1 MLVLAESEPNPE
13 SPVAS
18 SQAQPATAGTSPVP
32 APGRAAADFEALLA
46 AVVDAAYG
54 YAFRLAHDR
63 SDAEDLVQ
71 EAALLAFRGFG
82 SFEPGS
88 NFKAWFF
95 KILTNC
101 YRSKYRRDRRRPTV
115 DLDDTPDLYLYA
127 RAGEVGFPTDGPDP
141 AAALLDKLGTEQVVV
156 ALEQLPDEYRIVC
169 TLYFMQD
176 FSYEEI
182 ARALEC
188 PVGTVRSR
196 LHRGR
201 KMLQKTLW
209 RVAEEA
215 GVIHPS
221 RAAEP

>member
-1 MLVLAESEPNPE
+1 MPALPEPDARMESAVP
-13 SPVAS
+13 SP
-18 SQAQPATAGTSPVP
+18 QMKGTVP
-32 APGRAAADFEALLA
+32 PRAVSEAARAAAAFETLLS

-54 YAFRLAHDR
+54 YAFRLAHNR

-71 EAALLAFRGFG
+71 EAAFLAFRGFG

-127 RAGEVGFPTDGPDP
+127 RSGEVGFPTDGPDP
-141 AAALLDKLGTEQVVV
+141 AAALLDKLGTEQVVA
-156 ALEQLPDEYRIVC
+156 ALEQLPEEYRIVS

-182 ARALEC
+182 ACALEC

-201 KMLQKTLW
+201 KILQKALW
-209 RVAEEA
+209 QVAEEA
-215 GVIHPS
+215 GVVPPARS
-221 RAAEP
+221 ADL

>member
-1 MLVLAESEPNPE
+1 MQMLSGSDANKEPE
-13 SPVAS
+13 AQTRAS
-18 SQAQPATAGTSPVP
+18 
-32 APGRAAADFEALLA
+32 ADFEALLA

-54 YAFRLAHDR
+54 YAFRLSNNR
-63 SDAEDLVQ
+63 SDAEDLMQ
-71 EAALLAFRGFG
+71 EAALLAYRGFG

-101 YRSKYRRDRRRPTV
+101 YRSKYRKDRRRPTV

-127 RAGEVGFPTDGPDP
+127 RAGEVGFPTEGPDP
-141 AAALLDKLGTEQVVV
+141 AATLLDRLGTEQVVA
-156 ALEQLPDEYRIVC
+156 ALEQLPDEYRIVS

-182 ARALEC
+182 ARALGC

-201 KMLQKTLW
+201 KILQKALW
-209 RVAEEA
+209 QVAEEA
-215 GVIHPS
+215 GIVHPS
-221 RAAEP
+221 RPAEL

>member
-1 MLVLAESEPNPE
+1 MPMAALQEADACVEPAVLPLETTVPPDPRAVSET
-13 SPVAS
+13 SRD
-18 SQAQPATAGTSPVP
+18 TAG
-32 APGRAAADFEALLA
+32 FETLLS
-46 AVVDAAYG
+46 AVVNAAYG
-54 YAFRLAHDR
+54 YAFRLAHNR

-88 NFKAWFF
+88 NFKGWFF

-101 YRSKYRRDRRRPTV
+101 YRSKYRRERRRPTV
-115 DLDDTPDLYLYA
+115 DFDDTPDLYLYA
-127 RAGEVGFPTDGPDP
+127 RSGEVGFPTDGPDP
-141 AAALLDKLGTEQVVV
+141 AAALLDTLGTERVVA
-156 ALEQLPDEYRIVC
+156 ALEQLPDEYRIVS

-182 ARALEC
+182 ARTLDC

-201 KMLQKTLW
+201 KILQKALW
-209 RVAEEA
+209 QAAEEA
-215 GVIHPS
+215 GVIPARS
-221 RAAEP
+221 ADL

>member
-1 MLVLAESEPNPE
+1 MQVLPKSDANLESA
-13 SPVAS
+13 VAPPQP
-18 SQAQPATAGTSPVP
+18 QAATPGARTAAAGPRDP
-32 APGRAAADFEALLA
+32 ADFERLLA

-54 YAFRLAHDR
+54 YAFRLAHER

-101 YRSKYRRDRRRPTV
+101 YRSKYRRERRRPTV

-127 RAGEVGFPTDGPDP
+127 RSGEAGFPTEGPDP
-141 AAALLDKLGTEQVVV
+141 AAALFDKLGTERVVA
-156 ALEQLPDEYRIVC
+156 ALEQLPEEYRIVS

-182 ARALEC
+182 ARTLEC

-209 RVAEEA
+209 QAAEEA
-215 GVIHPS
+215 GIIHPS
-221 RAAEP
+221 RAAEL